1 MHRFGIALSRMSPVG
16 FGRAACPPRSAG
28 LACSLPPAR
37 SLSPACPLLLA
48 CLLPMLGLPVS
59 AAAQNS
65 ERPVDRVL
73 AVVGDSVVLMSEVL
87 NREEQMRLAGLP
99 VPQPGSP
106 EMAAFRRQ
114 VLNDLVDNQLILQA
128 AAQDTLLSVDE
139 ELVDDSV
146 QSRFT
151 QVEGNYATRAEMDA
165 DLQRDGLT
173 VQAYREM
180 LREQI
185 RQSMLVGLY
194 VQRYGGDGAAEVTE
208 EEARE
213 RFEAGRDDLQQRP
226 ATVTFKQLVL
236 TVSPSDSSLAEAR
249 GRIEA
254 LLTRARTGEDFAQ
267 LAMDH
272 SEDPGSAPA
281 GGDLGWFRR
290 GAFVDEFEDAAFELL
305 EGNVSDVV
313 ETPFGFHIIKVDR
326 VRFAERQGK
335 HILIRP
341 RTGPADLTRARALAE
356 DVAARAD
363 TEEFQAL
370 IDQYHTAALLPDS
383 ATIPR
388 NQIAQVLPPAYL
400 SALSG
405 RAPGEVVGPI
415 QFTFRDEEY
424 FAVVKIL
431 ETREA
436 GTYVFEDL
444 APQIRSTLLRQKRME
459 ALVDGLRAKAHI
471 EIK

>member
-1 MHRFGIALSRMSPVG
+1 MNRHPFRIALPRTFPVG
-16 FGRAACPPRSAG
+16 LVWAALRRSAG
-28 LACSLPPAR
+28 LPRR
-37 SLSPACPLLLA
+37 SA
-48 CLLPMLGLPVS
+48 GLPGPLFLAWLLFAIGLPAPS
-59 AAAQNS
+59 AAGQNS

-99 VPQPGSP
+99 VPQPGTP
-106 EMAAFRRQ
+106 EVATFRRQ
-114 VLNDLVDNQLILQA
+114 VLDELVNSQLILQA

-139 ELVDDSV
+139 DLVEDSV
-146 QSRFT
+146 QNRFS
-151 QVEGNYATRAEMDA
+151 QVEDGYATRAEMEA

-173 VQAYREM
+173 AQAYREM
-180 LREQI
+180 LRDQI

-194 VQRYGGDGAAEVTE
+194 VQRYGGDGAVEVTE

-213 RFEAGRDDLQQRP
+213 RFESGRGDLQQRP
-226 ATVTFKQLVL
+226 ATVTFKQFVL
-236 TVSPSDSSLAEAR
+236 AVAPSDSSVAEAR
-249 GRIEA
+249 SRIEG
-254 LLTRARTGEDFAQ
+254 LLARARDGEDFAE
-267 LAMDH
+267 LAMEH

-313 ETPFGFHIIKVDR
+313 ETPFGFHIIKVER

-341 RTGPADLTRARALAE
+341 RTEPGDLARARALAE
-356 DVAARAD
+356 ELAD
-363 TEEFQAL
+363 QAETEDFQAL
-370 IDQYHTAALLPDS
+370 VDEHHSATLLPDS

-388 NQIAQVLPPAYL
+388 NQIAQALPPAYL

-405 RAPGEVVGPI
+405 RAAGEVVGPV

-431 ETREA
+431 DTREA
-436 GTYVFEDL
+436 GSYAFEDL
-444 APQIRSTLLRQKRME
+444 APQIRSTLVRQKRME
-459 ALVDGLRAKAHI
+459 ALIEGLRAKAYI